1 MMDTLAAVARRRAV
15 LTTVADLIV
24 TAASGRTLR
33 VAVECAHAY
42 ETGFVDQ
49 LAQALHAR
57 GRPCRCLP
65 GDPDPAADDR
75 STPAGG
81 PIVSV
86 ITSGSPAADDT
97 ELCRINIEV
106 RKPTPVGAPPDSLP
120 PDSLPPDSLSPDSA
134 PPGTEGRHTPDLIV
148 DDLGPDGLTIRH
160 IQATLTSSSD
170 RLPGGA

>member
-24 TAASGRTLR
+24 TAAAGKTLR
-33 VAVECAHAY
+33 VAVECTHAD

-65 GDPDPAADDR
+65 GDPDPAADDG

-81 PIVSV
+81 RTVSV
-86 ITSGSPAADDT
+86 ITSGSAAADDT

-106 RKPTPVGAPPDSLP
+106 RRSGSLP
-120 PDSLPPDSLSPDSA
+120 SESA
-134 PPGTEGRHTPDLIV
+134 PPGTEPPRTDERHTPDLIIE
-148 DDLGPDGLTIRH
+148 DLGPDGPRIRH
-160 IQATLTSSSD
+160 IQPALASSSSGPVTD
-170 RLPGGA
+170 SGTR